1 VLIVYIGRVKFRPE
15 ILKHMDSL
23 TLRESGFG
31 EFIPLKGLS
40 FSSLPY
46 NKGTVLV
53 IIDSSLSGKPTSDIL
68 YIGRS
73 KKPTRKIFG
82 GYLVGYGGKTTKKI
96 NSKLLDDG
104 YIEKTSISWILSD
117 NPKTL
122 QQELLENF
130 KKEHGEYPTWNV
142 SKKMPEKPQTKT
154 KPAKARSARKPS
166 KPSP

>member
-1 VLIVYIGRVKFRPE
+1 MPIVYIGRVKFLSE
-15 ILKHMDSL
+15 TVTHMNSL
-23 TLRESGFG
+23 TLKENGFA
-31 EFIPLKGLS
+31 EFLPLKELS
-40 FSSLPY
+40 FSSLPH

-53 IIDSSLSGKPTSDIL
+53 IIDRSLSGKPTSDIL

-73 KKPTRKIFG
+73 KKPTKKIFG

-104 YIEKTSISWILSD
+104 YIEKTSISWMLSD

-142 SKKMPEKPQTKT
+142 SKKMPEKPQTKM
-154 KPAKARSARKPS
+154 KPAKARPTRKPS
-166 KPSP
+166 KLSS